1 MVSLSATTYNRL
13 VATELRLERERKHMT
28 IEQLVRSSDMNRSTL
43 LRYLYNERAL
53 PVPALYR
60 IADALSVEP
69 YELMARASARL
80 AVEQAVG
87 RA

>member
-1 MVSLSATTYNRL
+1 MSPSATTFNKL
-13 VATELRLERERKHMT
+13 VAMELRLERERKRMT
-28 IEQLVRSSDMNRSTL
+28 IEQLVRTSDMNRSTL
-43 LRYLYNERAL
+43 LRYLYNERAM

-60 IADALSVEP
+60 IAGALSVEP

-80 AVEQAVG
+80 AIEQATA